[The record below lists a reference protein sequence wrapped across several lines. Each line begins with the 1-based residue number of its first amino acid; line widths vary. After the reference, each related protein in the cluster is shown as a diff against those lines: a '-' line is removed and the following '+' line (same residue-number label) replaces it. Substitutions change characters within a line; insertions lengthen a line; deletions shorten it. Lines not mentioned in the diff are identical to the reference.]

1 MNGGQR
7 RDPALVPIYAPGKE
21 PLPAGV
27 PEEERPQFEQM
38 MRYQSYM
45 TMAMESCATKA
56 AFAGSRRSRYR
67 CLLLPHVGLSS
78 RTKTHF
84 LRQQTQAGM
93 NTTQKASA
101 IFKDMGK
108 GMWTTGKGFGKVGM
122 LFAGVECV
130 IESYRA
136 KNDIYNSLSTGMLVG
151 GFLARNSGPKAA
163 FGGGVAFAAF
173 SAAID
178 VFFLRRET
186 PDED

>member
-27 PEEERPQFEQM
+27 PEEERPQIEQM

-56 AFAGSRRSRYR
+56 AFAG
-67 CLLLPHVGLSS
+67 VGGLGIGAFFSLMS
-78 RTKTHF
+78 ASFAYEDPF

-136 KNDIYNSLSTGMLVG
+136 KNDIYNSISTGMLVG